1 MSYEHYRESKLGD
14 ALVEALGEL
23 VQDDKI
29 SQELALKVLV
39 EVRVFTSSLLCQGG
53 DKNPISLNAKD
64 IFPFAAMLFP
74 FSAAKLFNPKQE
86 AVIGCLNK

>member
-53 DKNPISLNAKD
+53 TKTPFPSMRRTFFLLPRCFSLSPLRSYSTQSKR
-64 IFPFAAMLFP
+64 L
-74 FSAAKLFNPKQE
+74 
-86 AVIGCLNK
+86 